1 MMNITPSIVTLQSD
15 RSRTDHA
22 LNQLLQVLAPG
33 QAQQTAAMAGDPG
46 ARLTRCM
53 ELLKAQVSEA
63 ASLIAGCVPHGRQM
77 LTESQHKL
85 ECLESLKQLEIA
97 VLASQSTADKLLENT

>member
-1 MMNITPSIVTLQSD
+1 MTSQPD

-46 ARLTRCM
+46 ARLTRCI

-63 ASLIAGCVPHGRQM
+63 ASLIADCVPHGRQM

-97 VLASQSTADKLLENT
+97 ATASQKPAEKILENT

>member
-1 MMNITPSIVTLQSD
+1 MMNITPSIVTLQPD

-46 ARLTRCM
+46 ARLTRWM

-63 ASLIAGCVPHGRQM
+63 ASLIADCVPHGRQR

-97 VLASQSTADKLLENT
+97 VLASQSTAGKLLENT